1 MHAVPSAL
9 PAFPCLVSSYPSS
22 AVAAEAG
29 VPGVW
34 IRMAEIEPPK
44 MAPQ

>member
-1 MHAVPSAL
+1 M
-9 PAFPCLVSSYPSS
+9 

-34 IRMAEIEPPK
+34 IRMAEMDPPK